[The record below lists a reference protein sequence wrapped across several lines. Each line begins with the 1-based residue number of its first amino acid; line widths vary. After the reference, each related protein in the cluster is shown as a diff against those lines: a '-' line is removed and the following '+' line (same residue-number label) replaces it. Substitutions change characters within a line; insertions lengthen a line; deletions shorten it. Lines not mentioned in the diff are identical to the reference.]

1 MILKGFVGF
10 VSGSQALVA
19 DAMYSA
25 KDVITSL
32 LVIVGLKVSGRP
44 LDREHPYGH
53 GKIEF
58 ILSMIISVVFLGVT
72 SLLLIH
78 AIQVLMDD
86 NVHSSPH
93 IIALWT
99 AIISILVN
107 VVMYFY
113 SRCVSIEV
121 NSPMVRTLSRHHHAD
136 ATSSVAVALGII
148 GAHYLNMPWIDT
160 AVAVFETAHLMYLGS
175 DVFREAYKG
184 LMDGSAPEEVKQEIS
199 HQALKVAGVEAVEEL
214 KTRLVGQDLW
224 VDMVIR
230 VDAELTVDEASDICE
245 DVSDRLVRVV
255 PHMGSVHVKFTGEA
269 VEQDDSD
276 DLDDY
281 SPVTL

>member
-1 MILKGFVGF
+1 
-10 VSGSQALVA
+10 
-19 DAMYSA
+19 
-25 KDVITSL
+25 
-32 LVIVGLKVSGRP
+32 
-44 LDREHPYGH
+44 
-53 GKIEF
+53 
-58 ILSMIISVVFLGVT
+58 
-72 SLLLIH
+72 
-78 AIQVLMDD
+78 
-86 NVHSSPH
+86 
-93 IIALWT
+93 
-99 AIISILVN
+99 
-107 VVMYFY
+107 
-113 SRCVSIEV
+113 
-121 NSPMVRTLSRHHHAD
+121 
-136 ATSSVAVALGII
+136 
-148 GAHYLNMPWIDT
+148 
-160 AVAVFETAHLMYLGS
+160 MYLGS